1 MKRDTKL
8 MLAYAARKRK
18 IRELK
23 EQKLADF
30 LEKFISKKY
39 LHS

>member
-8 MLAYAARKRK
+8 ILAYAAKKRK
-18 IRELK
+18 TRELK

>member
-1 MKRDTKL
+1 MTHITYWQQQVNL
-8 MLAYAARKRK
+8 FENQ

-23 EQKLADF
+23 EQRLADF